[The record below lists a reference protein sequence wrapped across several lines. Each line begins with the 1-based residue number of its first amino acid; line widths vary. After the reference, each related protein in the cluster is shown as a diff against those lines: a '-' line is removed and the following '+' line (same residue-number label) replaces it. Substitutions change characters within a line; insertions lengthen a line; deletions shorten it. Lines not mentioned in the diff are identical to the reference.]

1 MLEPDVDDGPTGPAA
16 DLLRRKV
23 KETLELDL
31 DAPELHDALEVVS
44 EFWQGNTAE
53 NRRNLRS
60 DLERRTVE
68 QAEAFVAHYRPLRD
82 ALAGSEA
89 MAAELEAHVAATA
102 RELRDR
108 EAENRRVVAAHD
120 ALVAERDALAAKREA
135 TVAFLARF
143 QLGERERDALAAGD
157 FEDADDADDFFA
169 ALARAAGALADLDR
183 ALADG
188 SRCFADAVGCGET
201 VRPSDGVGAELRD
214 LLREATDGAHE
225 RLLAFALRAL
235 GGDATT
241 AADAA
246 AAAAACEAAAGV
258 LAWTRQALA
267 SEGEVL
273 RGLFF
278 SDAAGGDGEAAL
290 LAAVVEGLG
299 EPLARAPVA
308 MRPVAS
314 AGARARAAAS
324 RLLAFYAA
332 TFRGR
337 LGGDALPAAVAAV
350 ADEARTAAEAGAK
363 ALGGESVGRGAGRAA
378 PLREFAGPAT
388 GAAADAVGAEP
399 RGGAPGSAVDA
410 AAWAVDAFGFCAAEL
425 AARRR
430 RRVDAYAARFA
441 RRAAAAGA
449 ALAREAASALLR
461 RCGLGPA
468 LGARAARLPA
478 PAPRASFGAPRAR
491 RWASARTRGGALRSF
506 YSSLFANPAPDVDAV
521 HDEQRRAAA
530 RAAVAAILADAH
542 AAVHALVDDDAL
554 GGYPAKADFLVHSPQ
569 QVRVLLDV
577 EG

>member
-68 QAEAFVAHYRPLRD
+68 QAEAFVEHYRPLRD

-102 RELRDR
+102 GELRER

-157 FEDADDADDFFA
+157 FEDAEDADDFFA

-201 VRPSDGVGAELRD
+201 VRPSAGVGAELRD

-246 AAAAACEAAAGV
+246 AAAAACEAVAQDPRSAP
-258 LAWTRQALA
+258 RRALEA
-267 SEGEVL
+267 L
-273 RGLFF
+273 RRSPAL
-278 SDAAGGDGEAAL
+278 DARCREAC
-290 LAAVVEGLG
+290 
-299 EPLARAPVA
+299 AP
-308 MRPVAS
+308 
-314 AGARARAAAS
+314 
-324 RLLAFYAA
+324 
-332 TFRGR
+332 
-337 LGGDALPAAVAAV
+337 
-350 ADEARTAAEAGAK
+350 
-363 ALGGESVGRGAGRAA
+363 
-378 PLREFAGPAT
+378 
-388 GAAADAVGAEP
+388 
-399 RGGAPGSAVDA
+399 
-410 AAWAVDAFGFCAAEL
+410 
-425 AARRR
+425 ARRELCK
-430 RRVDAYAARFA
+430 AR
-441 RRAAAAGA
+441 
-449 ALAREAASALLR
+449 LR
-461 RCGLGPA
+461 DA
-468 LGARAARLPA
+468 LGAASPGGDPERYAADRADTDRRTSDCSSSVPSESIRPMFGRIDGSRRVLEARLKRLRRNCRV
-478 PAPRASFGAPRAR
+478 RA
-491 RWASARTRGGALRSF
+491 
-506 YSSLFANPAPDVDAV
+506 
-521 HDEQRRAAA
+521 H
-530 RAAVAAILADAH
+530 
-542 AAVHALVDDDAL
+542 
-554 GGYPAKADFLVHSPQ
+554 
-569 QVRVLLDV
+569 
-577 EG
+577 